1 MVPLIKKTLKYL
13 IYVIITIVVLVNVFI
28 LLTGRYYLYSG
39 ITKTYLRGKTGP
51 SIYDLE
57 LFPVNK
63 LQKSSKPY
71 NFIFEKDPSLKLT
84 KSDLEYH
91 EKMDTKAFLIFQ
103 GDTLI
108 YEKYWD
114 EHHDKT
120 VSNSFSAAKSVI
132 GMLVGIAIEEGK
144 INSVDDLAG
153 DYIPEFKKNGREK
166 ITIRHLLTMSAGFD
180 WVESG
185 KNPLSEAAEGY
196 YGTDL
201 YGLVTRLRVI
211 EKPGIKFNY
220 QSGNTQILGFII
232 EKATGKSINE
242 YAAEKLW
249 IPLGARNDAFWSL
262 DKEGGDEK
270 AFCCMYATARDYA
283 LLGQLILNKGFYNGA
298 QIVPEWYM
306 KKMLDTPNMSTK
318 EKVPNMRYGWH
329 TWIYKNRGN
338 PVYYCRGL
346 MGQYM
351 IAIPH
356 KNRVIVRLGTKRDSH
371 YKIPENKLND
381 DKFRELNNEKIG
393 HTIDLYRY
401 LEMSDKIISQIRN

>member
-71 NFIFEKDPSLKLT
+71 SFIFEKDPSLKLT

-153 DYIPEFKKNGREK
+153 DYIPEFKKNGREQ

-180 WVESG
+180 WIESG

-329 TWIYKNRGN
+329 TWVYKNRGN

-381 DKFRELNNEKIG
+381 DKFRDLNNEKIG

>member
-153 DYIPEFKKNGREK
+153 DYIPEFKKNGREQ

-180 WVESG
+180 WIESG

-306 KKMLDTPNMSTK
+306 QKMLETPYMTTK

-329 TWIYKNRGN
+329 TWVYKNRGN

>member
-153 DYIPEFKKNGREK
+153 DYIPEFKKNGREQ

-180 WVESG
+180 WIESG

-306 KKMLDTPNMSTK
+306 KKMLETPYMSTK

-329 TWIYKNRGN
+329 TWVYKNRGN

>member
-57 LFPVNK
+57 SFPVNK

-103 GDTLI
+103 GDTLV

-132 GMLVGIAIEEGK
+132 GMLVGIAIEDGK

-153 DYIPEFKKNGREK
+153 DYIPEFKKNGREQ

-180 WVESG
+180 WIESG

-270 AFCCMYATARDYA
+270 AFCCLYATARDYA

-306 KKMLDTPNMSTK
+306 QKMLETPYMTTK

-329 TWIYKNRGN
+329 TWVYKNRGN
-338 PVYYCRGL
+338 PVY
-346 MGQYM
+346 
-351 IAIPH
+351 
-356 KNRVIVRLGTKRDSH
+356 
-371 YKIPENKLND
+371 
-381 DKFRELNNEKIG
+381 
-393 HTIDLYRY
+393 
-401 LEMSDKIISQIRN
+401 

>member
-13 IYVIITIVVLVNVFI
+13 IYVIITLVVLVNVFI

-39 ITKTYLRGKTGP
+39 IAKTYLRGKTGP
-51 SIYDLE
+51 SIYDLG
-57 LFPVNK
+57 LFPVSK
-63 LQKSSKPY
+63 LQKSSEPY
-71 NFIFEKDPSLKLT
+71 TFIFEQDPSVKLT

-153 DYIPEFKKNGREK
+153 DYIPEFKKNGREQ

-242 YAAEKLW
+242 YAADKLW

-306 KKMLDTPNMSTK
+306 KKMLETPYMTTK

-329 TWIYKNRGN
+329 TWVYKNRGN

>member
-153 DYIPEFKKNGREK
+153 DYIPEFKKNGREQ

-306 KKMLDTPNMSTK
+306 KKMLETPNMTTK

-329 TWIYKNRGN
+329 TWVYKNRGN

>member
-13 IYVIITIVVLVNVFI
+13 IYVIITLVVLVNVFI

-39 ITKTYLRGKTGP
+39 IAKTYLRGKTGP

-63 LQKSSKPY
+63 LQKSSKPH

-108 YEKYWD
+108 YERYWD

-153 DYIPEFKKNGREK
+153 DYIPEFKKNGREQ

-180 WVESG
+180 WIESG

-306 KKMLDTPNMSTK
+306 KKMLDTPYMTTK

-329 TWIYKNRGN
+329 TWVYKNRGN

>member
-1 MVPLIKKTLKYL
+1 MIPLIKKTLKYL
-13 IYVIITIVVLVNVFI
+13 IYVIITLVVLVNVFI

-39 ITKTYLRGKTGP
+39 IAKTYLRGKTGP

-57 LFPVNK
+57 LFPVGK
-63 LQKSSKPY
+63 LKKSSEPY
-71 NFIFEKDPSLKLT
+71 NFIFEKDPSVKLT

-144 INSVDDLAG
+144 INSVDDLAA

-166 ITIRHLLTMSAGFD
+166 ITVRHLLTMSAGFD

-329 TWIYKNRGN
+329 TWVYKNKGN

>member
-153 DYIPEFKKNGREK
+153 DYIPEFKKNGREQ

-329 TWIYKNRGN
+329 TWIYINRGN

>member
-1 MVPLIKKTLKYL
+1 MIPLIKKTLKYL
-13 IYVIITIVVLVNVFI
+13 IYVIITLVVLVNVFI

-39 ITKTYLRGKTGP
+39 IAKTYLRGKTGP

-57 LFPVNK
+57 LFPVSK
-63 LQKSSKPY
+63 LKKSSEPY
-71 NFIFEKDPSLKLT
+71 NFIFEKDPSVKLT

-166 ITIRHLLTMSAGFD
+166 ITVRHLLMMSAGFD

-329 TWIYKNRGN
+329 TWVYKNKGN

>member
-144 INSVDDLAG
+144 INSVNDLAG
-153 DYIPEFKKNGREK
+153 DYIPEFKKNGREQ

-180 WVESG
+180 WIESG

-270 AFCCMYATARDYA
+270 AFCFMYATARDYA

-306 KKMLDTPNMSTK
+306 KKMLDPPYMTTK

-329 TWIYKNRGN
+329 TWVYKNRGN

-351 IAIPH
+351 IAIPN

>member
-13 IYVIITIVVLVNVFI
+13 IYVIITLVVLVNVFI

-39 ITKTYLRGKTGP
+39 IAKTYLRGKTGP

-57 LFPVNK
+57 LFPVGK
-63 LQKSSKPY
+63 LKKSSEPY
-71 NFIFEKDPSLKLT
+71 NFIFEKDPSVKLT

-144 INSVDDLAG
+144 INSVDDLAA

-166 ITIRHLLTMSAGFD
+166 ITVRHLLTMSAGFD

-329 TWIYKNRGN
+329 TWVYKNKGN

-371 YKIPENKLND
+371 YKIPKNKLND

>member
-71 NFIFEKDPSLKLT
+71 SFIFEKDSSLKLT

-153 DYIPEFKKNGREK
+153 DYIPEFKKNGRDQ

-180 WVESG
+180 WIESG

-242 YAAEKLW
+242 YAAKKLW

-298 QIVPEWYM
+298 QIVSEWYM
-306 KKMLDTPNMSTK
+306 QKMLETPYMTTK

-329 TWIYKNRGN
+329 TWVYKNRGN

>member
-13 IYVIITIVVLVNVFI
+13 IYVIITLVVLVNVFI

-39 ITKTYLRGKTGP
+39 IAKTYLRGKTGP
-51 SIYDLE
+51 SIYDLG
-57 LFPVNK
+57 LFPVSK
-63 LQKSSKPY
+63 LQKSSEPY
-71 NFIFEKDPSLKLT
+71 TFIFEQDPSVKLT

-153 DYIPEFKKNGREK
+153 DYIPEFKKNGREQ

-242 YAAEKLW
+242 YAADKIW

-306 KKMLDTPNMSTK
+306 KKMLETPYMTTK

-329 TWIYKNRGN
+329 TWVYKNRGN

-381 DKFRELNNEKIG
+381 GKFRELNNEKIG

-401 LEMSDKIISQIRN
+401 IEMSDKIISQIRN

>member
-1 MVPLIKKTLKYL
+1 
-13 IYVIITIVVLVNVFI
+13 
-28 LLTGRYYLYSG
+28 
-39 ITKTYLRGKTGP
+39 
-51 SIYDLE
+51 
-57 LFPVNK
+57 
-63 LQKSSKPY
+63 
-71 NFIFEKDPSLKLT
+71 
-84 KSDLEYH
+84 
-91 EKMDTKAFLIFQ
+91 
-103 GDTLI
+103 
-108 YEKYWD
+108 
-114 EHHDKT
+114 
-120 VSNSFSAAKSVI
+120 
-132 GMLVGIAIEEGK
+132 
-144 INSVDDLAG
+144 
-153 DYIPEFKKNGREK
+153 
-166 ITIRHLLTMSAGFD
+166 
-180 WVESG
+180 
-185 KNPLSEAAEGY
+185 AAEGY

-329 TWIYKNRGN
+329 TWVYKNRGN

>member
-13 IYVIITIVVLVNVFI
+13 IYVIITLVVLVNVFI

-39 ITKTYLRGKTGP
+39 IAKTYLRGKTGP
-51 SIYDLE
+51 SIYDLG
-57 LFPVNK
+57 LFPVSK
-63 LQKSSKPY
+63 LQKSSEPY
-71 NFIFEKDPSLKLT
+71 TFIFEQDPSVKLT

-153 DYIPEFKKNGREK
+153 DYIPEFKKNGREQ

-242 YAAEKLW
+242 YAADKLW

-306 KKMLDTPNMSTK
+306 KKMLETPYMSTK

-329 TWIYKNRGN
+329 TWVYKNRGN

>member
-13 IYVIITIVVLVNVFI
+13 IYVIITLVVLVNVFI

-39 ITKTYLRGKTGP
+39 IAKTYLRGKTGP
-51 SIYDLE
+51 SIYDLG
-57 LFPVNK
+57 LFPVSK
-63 LQKSSKPY
+63 LQKSSEPY
-71 NFIFEKDPSLKLT
+71 TFIFEQDPSVKLT

-153 DYIPEFKKNGREK
+153 DYIPEFKKNGREQ

-242 YAAEKLW
+242 YATDKIW

-306 KKMLDTPNMSTK
+306 KKMLETPYMSTK

-329 TWIYKNRGN
+329 TWVYKNRGN

-401 LEMSDKIISQIRN
+401 IEMSDKIISQIRN

>member
-71 NFIFEKDPSLKLT
+71 SFIFEKDPSLKLT

-103 GDTLI
+103 GDTLV

-132 GMLVGIAIEEGK
+132 GMLVGIAIEDGK

-153 DYIPEFKKNGREK
+153 DYIPEFKKNGREQ

-180 WVESG
+180 WIESG

-306 KKMLDTPNMSTK
+306 QKMLETPYMTTK

-329 TWIYKNRGN
+329 TWVYKNRGN

-351 IAIPH
+351 IAIPR

-381 DKFRELNNEKIG
+381 DKFRDLNNEKIG

>member
-13 IYVIITIVVLVNVFI
+13 IYVIITLVVLVNVFI

-39 ITKTYLRGKTGP
+39 IAKTYLRGKTGP
-51 SIYDLE
+51 SIYDLG
-57 LFPVNK
+57 LFPVSK
-63 LQKSSKPY
+63 LQKSSEPY
-71 NFIFEKDPSLKLT
+71 TFIFEQDPSVKLT

-153 DYIPEFKKNGREK
+153 DYIPEFKKNGREQ

-242 YAAEKLW
+242 YATDKIW

-306 KKMLDTPNMSTK
+306 KKMLETPYMTTK

-329 TWIYKNRGN
+329 TWVYKNRGN

-381 DKFRELNNEKIG
+381 GKFRELNNEKIG

>member
-13 IYVIITIVVLVNVFI
+13 IYVIITLVVLVNVFI

-39 ITKTYLRGKTGP
+39 IAKTYLRGKTGP
-51 SIYDLE
+51 SIYDFE
-57 LFPVNK
+57 LFPVSK
-63 LQKSSKPY
+63 IQKSSEPY
-71 NFIFEKDPSLKLT
+71 NFIFQKDLSVKLS

-114 EHHDKT
+114 EHHQKT

-153 DYIPEFKKNGREK
+153 DYIPEFTKNGREQ

-306 KKMLDTPNMSTK
+306 KKMLDPPYMTTK

-329 TWIYKNRGN
+329 TWVYKNRGN

-351 IAIPH
+351 IAIPN

-381 DKFRELNNEKIG
+381 DKFRDLNNEKIG

>member
-13 IYVIITIVVLVNVFI
+13 IYVIITLVVLVNVFI

-39 ITKTYLRGKTGP
+39 IAKTYLRGKTGP
-51 SIYDLE
+51 SIYDLG
-57 LFPVNK
+57 LFPVSK
-63 LQKSSKPY
+63 LQKSSEPY
-71 NFIFEKDPSLKLT
+71 TFIFEQDPSVKLT

-153 DYIPEFKKNGREK
+153 DYIPEFKKNGREQ

-242 YAAEKLW
+242 YAADKIW

-306 KKMLDTPNMSTK
+306 KKMLETPYMSTK

-329 TWIYKNRGN
+329 TWVYKNRGN

>member
-71 NFIFEKDPSLKLT
+71 SFIFEKDPSFKLT

-153 DYIPEFKKNGREK
+153 DYIPEFKKNGREQ
-166 ITIRHLLTMSAGFD
+166 ISIRHLLTMSAGFD
-180 WVESG
+180 WIESG

-306 KKMLDTPNMSTK
+306 QKMLETPYMTTK

-329 TWIYKNRGN
+329 TWVYKNRGN

-351 IAIPH
+351 IAIPN

>member
-153 DYIPEFKKNGREK
+153 DYIPEFKKNGREQ

-180 WVESG
+180 WIESG

>member
-13 IYVIITIVVLVNVFI
+13 IYVIITLVVLVNVFI

-39 ITKTYLRGKTGP
+39 IAKTYLRGKTGP

-57 LFPVNK
+57 LFPVGK
-63 LQKSSKPY
+63 LKKSSEPY
-71 NFIFEKDPSLKLT
+71 NFIFEKDPSVKLT

-144 INSVDDLAG
+144 INSVDDLAA

-166 ITIRHLLTMSAGFD
+166 ITVRHLLTMSAGFD

-329 TWIYKNRGN
+329 TWVYKNKGN

>member
-13 IYVIITIVVLVNVFI
+13 IYVIITIVVLVNVLI

-153 DYIPEFKKNGREK
+153 DYIPEFKKNGREQ

-180 WVESG
+180 WIESG

-306 KKMLDTPNMSTK
+306 QKMLETPYMTTK

-329 TWIYKNRGN
+329 TWVYKNRGN

-351 IAIPH
+351 IAIPN

-381 DKFRELNNEKIG
+381 DKFRDLNNEKIG

>member
-283 LLGQLILNKGFYNGA
+283 LLGQLILNEGFYNGA

-306 KKMLDTPNMSTK
+306 KKMLETPNMSTK

-371 YKIPENKLND
+371 YKIPENKLKD
-381 DKFRELNNEKIG
+381 DKFRQLNNEKIG

-401 LEMSDKIISQIRN
+401 LEMSDEIISQIRN

>member
-63 LQKSSKPY
+63 LQKSSEPY

-153 DYIPEFKKNGREK
+153 DYIPEFKKNGREQ

-306 KKMLDTPNMSTK
+306 KKMLETPYMSTK

-329 TWIYKNRGN
+329 TWVYKNRGN

-371 YKIPENKLND
+371 YKIPENKLKD

>member
-13 IYVIITIVVLVNVFI
+13 IYVIITLVVLVNVFI

-39 ITKTYLRGKTGP
+39 IAKTYLRGKTGP
-51 SIYDLE
+51 SIYDLG
-57 LFPVNK
+57 LFPVSK
-63 LQKSSKPY
+63 LQKSSEPY
-71 NFIFEKDPSLKLT
+71 TFIFEQDPSVKLT

-153 DYIPEFKKNGREK
+153 DYIPEFKKNGREQ

-242 YAAEKLW
+242 YAADKLW

-306 KKMLDTPNMSTK
+306 KKMLETPYMSTK

-329 TWIYKNRGN
+329 TWVYKNRGN

-401 LEMSDKIISQIRN
+401 IEMSDKIISQIRN

>member
-1 MVPLIKKTLKYL
+1 
-13 IYVIITIVVLVNVFI
+13 
-28 LLTGRYYLYSG
+28 
-39 ITKTYLRGKTGP
+39 
-51 SIYDLE
+51 
-57 LFPVNK
+57 
-63 LQKSSKPY
+63 
-71 NFIFEKDPSLKLT
+71 
-84 KSDLEYH
+84 
-91 EKMDTKAFLIFQ
+91 MDTKAFLIFQ

-283 LLGQLILNKGFYNGA
+283 LLGQLILNEGFYNGA

-306 KKMLDTPNMSTK
+306 KKMLETPNMSTK

-371 YKIPENKLND
+371 YKIPENKLKD
-381 DKFRELNNEKIG
+381 DKFRQLNNEKIG

-401 LEMSDKIISQIRN
+401 LEMSDEIISQIRN

>member
-1 MVPLIKKTLKYL
+1 MIPLIKKTLKYFL
-13 IYVIITIVVLVNVFI
+13 YVTITLVALVNVFI

-39 ITKTYLRGKTGP
+39 IAKTYLRGKTGP

-63 LQKSSKPY
+63 LKKSSEPY

-103 GDTLI
+103 CDTLI

-153 DYIPEFKKNGREK
+153 DYIPEFKKNGREQ

-180 WVESG
+180 WIESG

-306 KKMLDTPNMSTK
+306 QKMLETPYMTTK

-329 TWIYKNRGN
+329 TWVYKNRGN

-351 IAIPH
+351 IAIPN

-381 DKFRELNNEKIG
+381 DKFRDLNNEKIG

>member
-63 LQKSSKPY
+63 IQKSSKPY
-71 NFIFEKDPSLKLT
+71 SFIFEKDPSLKLT

-153 DYIPEFKKNGREK
+153 DYIPEFKKNGREQ

-180 WVESG
+180 WIESG

-232 EKATGKSINE
+232 EKATGKSLNE

-306 KKMLDTPNMSTK
+306 QKMLETPYMTTK

-329 TWIYKNRGN
+329 TWVYKNRGN

-351 IAIPH
+351 IAIPN

-381 DKFRELNNEKIG
+381 DKFRDLNNEKIG

>member
-13 IYVIITIVVLVNVFI
+13 IYVIITLVVLVNVFI

-39 ITKTYLRGKTGP
+39 IAKTYLRGKTGP
-51 SIYDLE
+51 SIYDLG
-57 LFPVNK
+57 LFPVSK
-63 LQKSSKPY
+63 LQKSSEPY
-71 NFIFEKDPSLKLT
+71 TFIFEQDPSVKLT

-153 DYIPEFKKNGREK
+153 DYIPEFKKNGREQ

-232 EKATGKSINE
+232 EKVTGKSINE
-242 YAAEKLW
+242 YATDKIW

-306 KKMLDTPNMSTK
+306 KKMLETPYMTTK

-329 TWIYKNRGN
+329 TWVYKNRGN